1 MKILI
6 SNDDGIFSQGIKALV
21 SAFAKAGHE
30 VYGCRA
36 GQSAQRGKPQHD
48 AL

>member
-6 SNDDGIFSQGIKALV
+6 SNDDGIFSPGIKALV

-30 VYGCRA
+30 VYVAARTV
-36 GQSAQRGKPQHD
+36 SAARKPQHD